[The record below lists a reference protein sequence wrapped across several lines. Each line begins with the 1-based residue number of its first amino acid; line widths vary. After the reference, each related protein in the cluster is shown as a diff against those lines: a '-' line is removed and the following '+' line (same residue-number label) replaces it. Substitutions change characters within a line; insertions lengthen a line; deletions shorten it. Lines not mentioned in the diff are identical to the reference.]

1 MVDKVKLARLLRA
14 FAQIVESSTEDE
26 LKALERLSVS
36 DILSAGGASKRPSA
50 VKLRRSPKTSDFA
63 DFTRIIESIRY
74 LPTREAGVSLIER
87 ENLDKRSLERI
98 ARHLDL
104 PVLKEDSSMRL
115 VQKIVE
121 AILGSRLNSEAIRG
135 GSNGR

>member
-1 MVDKVKLARLLRA
+1 MVDKIKLARLLRA

-26 LKALERLSVS
+26 LKALERLSIS
-36 DILSAGGASKRPSA
+36 EILSAGGASKRPST
-50 VKLRRSPKTSDFA
+50 VKLRRSPRPSESG
-63 DFTRIIESIRY
+63 DFTKLIESIRY
-74 LPTREAGVSLIER
+74 LPSREAGVSLIER

-104 PVLKEDSSMRL
+104 PVLREDSSRRL

-121 AILGSRLNSEAIRG
+121 AIIGSRLNSEAIRG
-135 GSNGR
+135 DSNGR